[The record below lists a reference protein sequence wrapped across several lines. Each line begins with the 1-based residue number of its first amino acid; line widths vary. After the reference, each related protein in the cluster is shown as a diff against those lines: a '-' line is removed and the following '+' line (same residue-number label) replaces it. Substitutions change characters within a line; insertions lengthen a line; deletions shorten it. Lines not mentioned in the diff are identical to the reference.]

1 MAVGTRVQ
9 PLTAANSACFTLPL
23 VVGAGWR
30 SYPRLPARRN
40 RRCRLEWARPVNTG
54 GRLGWARQ
62 VELANG
68 GGQGGACAL
77 GAKFKSQRGPEIS
90 AKRPCGRRY
99 PAVVDR
105 ACDRTLRAQMTV
117 PSLSLPSRLWLSWS
131 CFFRVL
137 FDGHFAARVAALRER
152 EASEALPAPSE
163 NAPLATPAAEA
174 PSASPESGAL
184 QLLSLL
190 QREGRFVDFVE
201 QEVTAF
207 SDADVG
213 AAARVVHEGC
223 RRALHAHARIASVR
237 GEAEGAA
244 LTLERA
250 NSDVKLVG
258 NVAGSAPYRGVLRH
272 RGWRVEELKLPT
284 LIGAHDPKLV
294 APAELE
300 LP

>member
-1 MAVGTRVQ
+1 LYVERAIVH
-9 PLTAANSACFTLPL
+9 C
-23 VVGAGWR
+23 
-30 SYPRLPARRN
+30 AR
-40 RRCRLEWARPVNTG
+40 
-54 GRLGWARQ
+54 
-62 VELANG
+62 
-68 GGQGGACAL
+68 
-77 GAKFKSQRGPEIS
+77 K
-90 AKRPCGRRY
+90 
-99 PAVVDR
+99 
-105 ACDRTLRAQMTV
+105 MMV
-117 PSLSLPSRLWLSWS
+117 PSLSLSNRLWLSWS

-137 FDGHFAARVAALRER
+137 FDGRFAARVAALRER
-152 EASEALPAPSE
+152 EASEALPAPSDRAQPT
-163 NAPLATPAAEA
+163 APVAAA
-174 PSASPESGAL
+174 PSVSAESGAL

-223 RRALHAHARIASVR
+223 RRALHAHARIVSVR

-250 NSDVKLVG
+250 SSDVKLVG

-284 LIGAHDPKLV
+284 LIGAHDSKLV